1 MHAPA
6 RRANP
11 RGFQVTFFRVRTGI
25 GEDNPSAFAPTQVLF
40 AHAALADPTHGK
52 LRHCAAAAR
61 AGFDLAYA
69 RKGQRRRANSTIGL
83 CARHRRGHYAAKVTG
98 QDFAFDVEFAGDA
111 ADLLQG
117 ERGFS
122 RKGPDP
128 RAASHYYSQ
137 PQLAVTGDVVGR
149 RTGNSA

>member
-1 MHAPA
+1 M
-6 RRANP
+6 
-11 RGFQVTFFRVRTGI
+11 RTGT

-40 AHAALADPTHGK
+40 AHAALADPKHGR
-52 LRHCAAAAR
+52 LRHSQRAAR

-69 RKGQRRRANSTIGL
+69 RTGQLDVKLDDWFLRETSP
-83 CARHRRGHYAAKVTG
+83 GHYAAKVTG
-98 QDFAFDVEFAGDA
+98 PDFAFDVEFAA
-111 ADLLQG
+111 TQPTLLQG

-137 PQLAVTGDVVGR
+137 PQLAVTGDVVVDG
-149 RTGNSA
+149 GNSA